1 MNLNNVFSNQ
11 EDIKQPNYK
20 NEKNTSI
27 LISFISTSILT
38 INTITVIIVVM
49 FMCITIIIRNIK
61 VMIHY
66 YYNNHYYAF

>member
-27 LISFISTSILT
+27 LISFIL
-38 INTITVIIVVM
+38 V
-49 FMCITIIIRNIK
+49 FL
-61 VMIHY
+61 
-66 YYNNHYYAF
+66 F